1 MRNVFIDGDSVKIS
15 RRVAELAE
23 DYGCELIVCSD
34 LSHDESEKA
43 TITYRCDT
51 GMDASDFNL
60 FVKCKK
66 GDVVITRDYGLAMLV
81 TAKEAIPLHPQGRV
95 YNEYTLNEGM
105 VWKYLLHKQRHMGKH
120 KHTKERYIAKT
131 HFPKQPKGCN
141 SLMTLEKILGENND
155 YRTKDKRNCG

>member
-51 GMDASDFNL
+51 GMDASDFKTQ
-60 FVKCKK
+60 FET
-66 GDVVITRDYGLAMLV
+66 ISGLSTYRFTSTTHAV
-81 TAKEAIPLHPQGRV
+81 RV
-95 YNEYTLNEGM
+95 
-105 VWKYLLHKQRHMGKH
+105 
-120 KHTKERYIAKT
+120 
-131 HFPKQPKGCN
+131 
-141 SLMTLEKILGENND
+141 
-155 YRTKDKRNCG
+155 